1 MEATVAVN
9 NDGTAL
15 LPYTPKQLIG
25 ETIAGSFDYNYELKV
40 LLSLGRTLLR
50 LRQLQSRLE
59 LPVARNF
66 LSYSGKTRILLEAL
80 PVQ

>member
-40 LLSLGRTLLR
+40 VVIGSNT
-50 LRQLQSRLE
+50 
-59 LPVARNF
+59 VATPAVTIA
-66 LSYSGKTRILLEAL
+66 SGVAGGTKFF
-80 PVQ
+80 VV